1 MNMAL
6 WISQVILAV
15 LFFFQGIVKFN
26 PPPDLPPQMAWTYDI
41 PTGFAIFIG
50 IVELLAVAG
59 LLLPGITK
67 IQTRLT
73 PLAAL
78 GLVLTMVGAIIFH
91 ALRAEFAM
99 IPGNLLWLLLSAFV
113 AYGRWKL
120 SPIPE
125 RAKQD
130 T

>member
-1 MNMAL
+1 MNIAL
-6 WISQVILAV
+6 WISQVVLAV

-26 PPPDLPPQMAWTYDI
+26 PPPGLPPQMAWTYDI
-41 PTGFAIFIG
+41 PTGFSIFIG
-50 IVELLAVAG
+50 VVELLAVAG

-78 GLVLTMVGAIIFH
+78 GLVLTMIGAIIFH
-91 ALRAEFAM
+91 ATRGEFSA
-99 IPGNLLWLLLSAFV
+99 IPLNVFWLLVSAFV

-120 SPIPE
+120 SPLKE
-125 RAKQD
+125 RIA
-130 T
+130 